1 MKKILYLATIGLL
14 MLPAAC
20 SGQSAPATVKPGIY
34 RAVLKTRGG
43 ELPFGLDIQ
52 PVANKPGAYTVF
64 ALNGN
69 ERLPMDPATVQGDS
83 IRIPMALFESELVA
97 KIDGN
102 VPGRAGV
109 PVNTLRGEWRWRRTA
124 QQTMRLPFSAQLGQT
139 HRFTP
144 EGKAPTVNLT
154 GNWATDFDSKTGRV
168 DSTDAVGVFKQSG
181 NRLTGTFLTP
191 TGDYRYL
198 DGSVVGD
205 SLFLSCFD
213 GSHLF
218 LFKAKHDPVTKTLT
232 GGFWSGVSGY
242 ESWTARL
249 DPNAK
254 LPDPATLTYLKPG
267 AKTLNVSF
275 PEPNRSD
282 RYRTGAPAGAPVRY
296 RPGKTVSLT
305 DPRFK
310 NKVTIVQILGSWCP
324 NCMDETNFLSPWYK
338 RNRSRGVE
346 VLGLAFERSPEMAVS
361 GPKIERMKERFK
373 IDYPVVLAGTND
385 KAQASRA
392 LPDLNAVVAFPTTIF
407 VDKKRQVRHIH
418 TGFSGPGTGKYYDQ
432 YVDEFNRLVDK
443 LLAE

>member
-1 MKKILYLATIGLL
+1 MKKTLYLAAFGLL
-14 MLPAAC
+14 SLPMSC
-20 SGQSAPATVKPGIY
+20 SSQSSPTTVKPGTY
-34 RAVLKTRGG
+34 RAVLKTRAG

-52 PVANKPGAYTVF
+52 PVANKSNTYTVF

-69 ERLPMDPATVQGDS
+69 ERLLMDPATVQGDS

-102 VPGRAGV
+102 K
-109 PVNTLRGEWRWRRTA
+109 LRGEWRRRRTA
-124 QQTMRLPFSAQLGQT
+124 QQTVTLPVEAQLGLNY
-139 HRFTP
+139 RFAP
-144 EGKAPTVNLT
+144 EGKAPTTNLT
-154 GNWATDFDSKTGRV
+154 GNWATDFDSKSGRV
-168 DSTDAVGVFKQSG
+168 DTTDAVGVFKQTG

-198 DGSVVGD
+198 EGNVFGD

-213 GSHLF
+213 GGSHLY
-218 LFKAKHDPVTKTLT
+218 LFKAKHDPATKTLT
-232 GGFWSGVSGY
+232 GGFWSGASGY
-242 ESWTARL
+242 ESWVAKF
-249 DPNAK
+249 DADAK

-267 AKTLNVSF
+267 VKTLNVSF
-275 PEPNRSD
+275 PEPN
-282 RYRTGAPAGAPVRY
+282 
-296 RPGKTVSLT
+296 GKAVSLT

-310 NKVTIVQILGSWCP
+310 NKVTVVQILGSWCP
-324 NCMDETNFLSPWYK
+324 NCMDETNFLNPWYK
-338 RNRSRGVE
+338 RNKGRGVE
-346 VLGLAFERSPEMAVS
+346 VLGLAFERSPDMAVS

-385 KAQASRA
+385 KAQASKA

-407 VDKKRQVRHIH
+407 VDKKGQVRHIH

-432 YVDEFNRLVDK
+432 YVEEFNRLVDK

>member
-1 MKKILYLATIGLL
+1 MQKILYLAAFGLL
-14 MLPAAC
+14 SLPTAC
-20 SGQSAPATVKPGIY
+20 SGQSSPTTVKPGTY
-34 RAVLKTRGG
+34 RAMLKTRAG
-43 ELPFGLDIQ
+43 ELPVGLDSQ
-52 PVANKPGAYTVF
+52 PVANKPDAYTVF
-64 ALNGN
+64 ALNGD

-102 VPGRAGV
+102 
-109 PVNTLRGEWRWRRTA
+109 TLRGEWRRRRTA
-124 QQTMRLPFSAQLGQT
+124 QQILRLPFEAQLGLKY
-139 HRFTP
+139 RFTP
-144 EGKAPTVNLT
+144 EGKSATANLT
-154 GNWATDFDSKTGRV
+154 GNWATDFDTRTGRV
-168 DSTDAVGVFKQSG
+168 DSTDAVGVFGQTG

-198 DGSVVGD
+198 EGNVFGD

-213 GSHLF
+213 GGSHLY
-218 LFKAKHDPVTKTLT
+218 LFKAKYNAATKTLT

-242 ESWTARL
+242 ESWVARL
-249 DPNAK
+249 DANAK
-254 LPDPATLTYLKPG
+254 LPDPTTLTYLKPG
-267 AKTLNVSF
+267 AKTINVSF
-275 PEPNRSD
+275 PEPSRGD
-282 RYRTGAPAGAPVRY
+282 G
-296 RPGKTVSLT
+296 PGKTVSLA

-310 NKVTIVQILGSWCP
+310 NKVTVVQILGSWCP

-338 RNRSRGVE
+338 RNKSRGVE
-346 VLGLAFERSPEMAVS
+346 VLGLAFERSADMAVS
-361 GPKIERMKERFK
+361 GPKIERMKERFR

-385 KAQASRA
+385 KAQASKA

-407 VDKKRQVRHIH
+407 VDKKGQVRHIH

>member
-1 MKKILYLATIGLL
+1 MKKTLYLAALGLL
-14 MLPAAC
+14 SLPMAC
-20 SGQSAPATVKPGIY
+20 SSQSSPATVKPGTY
-34 RAVLKTRGG
+34 RAVLKTRAG

-52 PVANKPGAYTVF
+52 PVMNKPNTYTVF

-69 ERLPMDPATVQGDS
+69 ERLPMDTATVQGDS

-97 KIDGN
+97 KITD
-102 VPGRAGV
+102 
-109 PVNTLRGEWRWRRTA
+109 NTLRGEWRRRRTA
-124 QQTMRLPFSAQLGQT
+124 QQIQRLPFEAQLGIN

-144 EGKAPTVNLT
+144 DAKAATANLG

-168 DSTDAVGVFKQSG
+168 DTTDAVGVFKQTG

-198 DGSVVGD
+198 EGNVVGD

-218 LFKAKHDPVTKTLT
+218 LFKAKHDPAIQTLT
-232 GGFWSGVSGY
+232 GGFWSGVAGY
-242 ESWTARL
+242 ESWVARL

-254 LPDPATLTYLKPG
+254 LPNPASLTYLKPG
-267 AKTLNVSF
+267 VKTLNVSF
-275 PEPNRSD
+275 PEPS
-282 RYRTGAPAGAPVRY
+282 
-296 RPGKTVSLT
+296 GKTVSLM

-310 NKVTIVQILGSWCP
+310 DKVTVVQILGSWCP

-338 RNRSRGVE
+338 RNKSRGVE

-385 KAQASRA
+385 KAQASKA

-407 VDKKRQVRHIH
+407 VDKKGQVRHIH
-418 TGFSGPGTGKYYDQ
+418 TGFSGPGTGVYYDQ
-432 YVDEFNRLVDK
+432 YVDEFNRLIDK

>member
-1 MKKILYLATIGLL
+1 MKKILYLAAFALL
-14 MLPAAC
+14 SLPTAC
-20 SGQSAPATVKPGIY
+20 SSQSSPATVKPGTY
-34 RAVLKTRGG
+34 RAVLKTKGG

-52 PVANKPGAYTVF
+52 PVTNKPSTYTVF

-69 ERLPMDPATVQGDS
+69 ERLPMDAATVQGDS
-83 IRIPMALFESELVA
+83 IHIPMALFESELVA
-97 KIDGN
+97 KITD
-102 VPGRAGV
+102 
-109 PVNTLRGEWRWRRTA
+109 NTLRGEWRRRRTA
-124 QQTMRLPFSAQLGQT
+124 QQIQRLPFEAQLGIN
-139 HRFTP
+139 HRF
-144 EGKAPTVNLT
+144 APDVKTATANLG

-168 DSTDAVGVFKQSG
+168 DTTDAVGVFKQTG

-198 DGSVVGD
+198 EGNVVGD

-218 LFKAKHDPVTKTLT
+218 LFKAKHNPATQTLT
-232 GGFWSGVSGY
+232 GGFWSGASGY
-242 ESWTARL
+242 ESWVAKL

-254 LPDPATLTYLKPG
+254 LPDPAKLTYLKPG
-267 AKTLNVSF
+267 VKTLNVSF
-275 PEPNRSD
+275 PEPS
-282 RYRTGAPAGAPVRY
+282 
-296 RPGKTVSLT
+296 GKAVSLT

-310 NKVTIVQILGSWCP
+310 DKVTVVQILGSWCP

-338 RNRSRGVE
+338 RNKSRGVE

-385 KAQASRA
+385 KAQASKA

-407 VDKKRQVRHIH
+407 VDKKGQVRHIH
-418 TGFSGPGTGKYYDQ
+418 TGFSGPGTGVYYDQ

>member
-1 MKKILYLATIGLL
+1 MKKSLVFAAIGLL
-14 MLPAAC
+14 TLPAAC
-20 SGQSAPATVKPGIY
+20 SGQSSPATVKPGTY
-34 RAVLKTRGG
+34 RAVLKTQGG
-43 ELPFGLDIQ
+43 ELPFGLDIR
-52 PVANKPGAYTVF
+52 PVTNKSGAYTVF

-102 VPGRAGV
+102 
-109 PVNTLRGEWRWRRTA
+109 TLRGEWRQRRTA
-124 QQTMRLPFSAQLGQT
+124 QQTVSLPFEAQSGVNY
-139 HRFTP
+139 RFLS
-144 EGKAPTVNLT
+144 EGKMPITDLT

-168 DSTDAVGVFKQSG
+168 DTIDAVGIFKQSG

-198 DGSVVGD
+198 DGNVVGD

-218 LFKAKHDPVTKTLT
+218 LFKAKHDPATKALT
-232 GGFWSGVSGY
+232 GGFWSGASGY
-242 ESWTARL
+242 ESWVARL
-249 DPNAK
+249 DANVK

-267 AKTLNVSF
+267 VKTLNVSF
-275 PEPNRSD
+275 PEP
-282 RYRTGAPAGAPVRY
+282 TG
-296 RPGKTVSLT
+296 KIVSLA
-305 DPRFK
+305 DPSFK
-310 NKVTIVQILGSWCP
+310 NKVTVVQILGSWCP

-385 KAQASRA
+385 KKQASRA
-392 LPDLNAVVAFPTTIF
+392 LSDLNAVVAFPTTIF
-407 VDKKRQVRHIH
+407 VDKKGQVRHIH

>member
-1 MKKILYLATIGLL
+1 MKIIFYLAAFGLL
-14 MLPAAC
+14 SLPTAC
-20 SGQSAPATVKPGIY
+20 SSQSSPVTVKPGTY
-34 RAVLKTRGG
+34 RAILKTKGG

-52 PVANKPGAYTVF
+52 PVANKPNTYTVF

-69 ERLPMDPATVQGDS
+69 ERLPMDAATVQGDS

-97 KIDGN
+97 KI
-102 VPGRAGV
+102 AG
-109 PVNTLRGEWRWRRTA
+109 NTLLGEWRRRRTA
-124 QQTMRLPFSAQLGQT
+124 QQIQRLPFEAQLGID

-144 EGKAPTVNLT
+144 DAKTASSNLS

-168 DSTDAVGVFKQSG
+168 DTTDAVGVFKQTG

-198 DGSVVGD
+198 EGNVVGD
-205 SLFLSCFD
+205 SAFLSCFD

-218 LFKAKHDPVTKTLT
+218 LFKAKHDPASKTLT

-242 ESWTARL
+242 ESWVAKL

-254 LPDPATLTYLKPG
+254 LPDPASLTYLKPG
-267 AKTLNVSF
+267 VKTLNVSF
-275 PEPNRSD
+275 PEPSRGDGDAAS
-282 RYRTGAPAGAPVRY
+282 
-296 RPGKTVSLT
+296 RPGKIVSLT

-310 NKVTIVQILGSWCP
+310 NKVTVVQILGSWCP

-338 RNRSRGVE
+338 RNKSRGVE

-361 GPKIERMKERFK
+361 GPKIERMKERFM

-385 KAQASRA
+385 KAQASKV

-407 VDKKRQVRHIH
+407 VDKKGQVRHIH
-418 TGFSGPGTGKYYDQ
+418 TGFSGPGTGVYYDQ
-432 YVDEFNRLVDK
+432 YVDEFNRLIDK